1 MHFWDG
7 VAWVN
12 SSRTQM
18 TYDTKNRLLQ
28 RLSSSWIGGQWING
42 FKGDYLYGINDNLN
56 TYTSQRW
63 NGSEWENSRRDIY
76 EWTDNNQTHLLSQTW
91 WSNQWFNLSDDSY
104 VYDSFD
110 NKLETIWRNWNNNDW
125 ENYYR
130 FQYAWERITEV
141 NESEINI
148 ISNYNLEQNYPNPFN
163 PSTTI
168 KYSIPENSLV
178 KIDIINTLGQRVDI
192 LFDDIIS
199 VGNHEVIW
207 NALDLPS
214 GLYIYRLS
222 AISLETSKEFQ
233 SVKKMILIK

>member
-1 MHFWDG
+1 MKTLIKIVKSLH
-7 VAWVN
+7 
-12 SSRTQM
+12 
-18 TYDTKNRLLQ
+18 
-28 RLSSSWIGGQWING
+28 
-42 FKGDYLYGINDNLN
+42 LYFV
-56 TYTSQRW
+56 S
-63 NGSEWENSRRDIY
+63 GSLPSKMRIKDVIEFCEWSKKAE
-76 EWTDNNQTHLLSQTW
+76 
-91 WSNQWFNLSDDSY
+91 
-104 VYDSFD
+104 
-110 NKLETIWRNWNNNDW
+110 WRNDAGVKRMFINNDW

-214 GLYIYRLS
+214 GLYMYRLS
-222 AISLETSKEFQ
+222 AISLESRKEFQ
-233 SVKKMILIK
+233 SVKKMVLIK